1 MVNFSK
7 FCSESLHV
15 DTDID
20 VVVFKFRE
28 IWPTGNRRNR
38 ALLTDKKKQNFG
50 CLSNC
55 RYRSSPQQC
64 AHSAPN
70 FIEIGSHFSGVMAEC
85 VNTVFVP

>member
-38 ALLTDKKKQNFG
+38 ALLTDKKNKISAASQTVATG
-50 CLSNC
+50 
-55 RYRSSPQQC
+55 P
-64 AHSAPN
+64 APN
-70 FIEIGSHFSGVMAEC
+70 NVLIVLQISSKSVHISAELWL
-85 VNTVFVP
+85 NA